1 MTLESLGW
9 DEAFAADFQSY
20 SNSGFLPAR
29 VIRAHRHACDV
40 FTSSGL
46 LPAACTGKMLH
57 DAKTHAEL
65 PVVGDWVVVR
75 MRPTE
80 ARMDIHAVLPRR
92 TKFSRR
98 AAGERDKEQVL
109 AANVDTVFLVSS
121 LDDNYNLRRIE
132 RYLMLARESG
142 AEPIV
147 VLNKAD
153 LHKAP
158 AVAQAEVAAVALG
171 VTVVVLSALE
181 NNGLEALEPWLQP
194 GRTVALLGSSGVGKS
209 TLINCL
215 LGEEVQDTGDIS
227 IVNHKGRHTTTH
239 RELFVTPSGAL
250 VIDTP
255 GMREVQFWQSETASV
270 DDTFT
275 DISQLAQQCRFHDCR
290 HNGEPGCA
298 VLAALNSGELDDAR
312 WGSFQK
318 LQLEQAYAARKAEAS
333 LESVA
338 RSSWKKLTQQA
349 KKYTK

>member
-1 MTLESLGW
+1 
-9 DEAFAADFQSY
+9 
-20 SNSGFLPAR
+20 
-29 VIRAHRHACDV
+29 
-40 FTSSGL
+40 
-46 LPAACTGKMLH
+46 
-57 DAKTHAEL
+57 
-65 PVVGDWVVVR
+65 
-75 MRPTE
+75 
-80 ARMDIHAVLPRR
+80 
-92 TKFSRR
+92 
-98 AAGERDKEQVL
+98 
-109 AANVDTVFLVSS
+109 
-121 LDDNYNLRRIE
+121 
-132 RYLMLARESG
+132 
-142 AEPIV
+142 
-147 VLNKAD
+147 
-153 LHKAP
+153 
-158 AVAQAEVAAVALG
+158 
-171 VTVVVLSALE
+171 VVVLSALE

-209 TLINCL
+209 TLIHCL